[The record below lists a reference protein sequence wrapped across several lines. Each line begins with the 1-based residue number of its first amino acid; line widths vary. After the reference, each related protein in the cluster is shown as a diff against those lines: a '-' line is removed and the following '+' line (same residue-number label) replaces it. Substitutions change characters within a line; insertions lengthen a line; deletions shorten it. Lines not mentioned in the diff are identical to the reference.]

1 MYRAC
6 ACQYCRENSLEG
18 RIPASWFLAFS
29 ARPKMNSTP
38 HNQRPQHPRTNATGN
53 VPAFTLIELLVVIA
67 IIAILAA
74 LLLPALAKAKAKAQR
89 TQCMSGM
96 RQIGFAQAVF
106 VGDNSDMFQFADYT
120 AVGPGGELDVTWD
133 DMLNESLGGH
143 ASQAD
148 KEAQLMPAQF
158 APKVLVCPAD
168 ILAIPPDYAALGCA
182 KNSYAMVCAF
192 GAPRDPALGLL
203 PLEQAG
209 GVGAWWK
216 AVRATAIEY
225 EMRNYKTSDVKLPS
239 RAINFVEYS
248 SQQIGAANAGNFAG
262 NNARCACYAP
272 GSQIAAT
279 TGSSGTTSLA
289 LHSGRFNYLF
299 HDNHVET
306 LKLEQTISGT
316 DLTQPSGMWLASPR

>member
-1 MYRAC
+1 MIPTRHNHCPEHHRA
-6 ACQYCRENSLEG
+6 
-18 RIPASWFLAFS
+18 
-29 ARPKMNSTP
+29 
-38 HNQRPQHPRTNATGN
+38 NAMGN
-53 VPAFTLIELLVVIA
+53 LPAFTLIELLVVIA

-106 VGDNSDMFQFADYT
+106 VVDNSDMFQFADYT
-120 AVGPGGELDVTWD
+120 AVGPGGALDVTWD
-133 DMLNESLGGH
+133 DMLNEALGGR

-148 KEAQLMPAQF
+148 KEAQLMPAQY
-158 APKVLVCPAD
+158 ASKVLVCPAD
-168 ILAIPPDYAALGCA
+168 VLPIPPEFVALGCA

-216 AVRATAIEY
+216 AVRATAIDY

-272 GSQIAAT
+272 GSQVAAT
-279 TGSSGTTSLA
+279 TGNSGTTSLA